1 MSSAQQLAAV
11 LEAGGPELSRA
22 LHRTETRLAEVAE
35 GHGAELA
42 SHAAGTLTA
51 GGKRLRPVLVYL
63 CGGDGE
69 GLLEAA
75 TAVELLHMATLVHDD
90 VLDAAALRRGRPT
103 VFAAAG
109 RLQATATGDL
119 LFSRAFAELS
129 STGSPEAVAALSEAS
144 SALASGELMQL
155 ADAWSDDVTRE
166 RYLERCQLKT
176 ASLFAAACRLGA
188 LLGDSPGSADA
199 LAEFGQ
205 RVGLAFQILDDV
217 LDVSGPSE
225 RTGKHRGTDLLDG
238 TVTLPLIVARRRD
251 PELRAMDLRSVITEP
266 AQAEAVCDRITLTG
280 ALSEVREQALGHVA
294 EAKAMLGAAELP
306 EARRHALDLVADGV
320 VERYA

>member
-63 CGGDGE
+63 CGGEGE

-109 RLQATATGDL
+109 RLQATATGAHDL
-119 LFSRAFAELS
+119 GDRSGDGHQRFFPTCRAMMPPAVR
-129 STGSPEAVAALSEAS
+129 THRMSPRPARS
-144 SALASGELMQL
+144 M
-155 ADAWSDDVTRE
+155 
-166 RYLERCQLKT
+166 
-176 ASLFAAACRLGA
+176 AAAR
-188 LLGDSPGSADA
+188 P
-199 LAEFGQ
+199 
-205 RVGLAFQILDDV
+205 
-217 LDVSGPSE
+217 SGP
-225 RTGKHRGTDLLDG
+225 GKRFT
-238 TVTLPLIVARRRD
+238 
-251 PELRAMDLRSVITEP
+251 ELGR
-266 AQAEAVCDRITLTG
+266 
-280 ALSEVREQALGHVA
+280 
-294 EAKAMLGAAELP
+294 
-306 EARRHALDLVADGV
+306 
-320 VERYA
+320 